1 MLAIQ
6 LTSKSSRAKKKKEI
20 AQRMASLKQ
29 KHLVWD
35 KAQGC
40 VGCMDY

>member
-6 LTSKSSRAKKKKEI
+6 LTSKSVQGLKKREI

-40 VGCMDY
+40 VGFMDY

>member
-6 LTSKSSRAKKKKEI
+6 LTSKVQGLKKKEI

-29 KHLVWD
+29 KHSVWD

-40 VGCMDY
+40 VGFMDY